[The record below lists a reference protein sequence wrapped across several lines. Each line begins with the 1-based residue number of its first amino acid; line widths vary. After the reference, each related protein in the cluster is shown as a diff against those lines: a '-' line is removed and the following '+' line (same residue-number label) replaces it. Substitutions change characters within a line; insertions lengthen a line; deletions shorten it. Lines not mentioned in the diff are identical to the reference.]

1 MRWLAVLALGLS
13 LGGTAGPAQERLAVT
28 RADGAKVAIL
38 DFRPEGADC
47 PPLLILSHG
56 AGGTEQAL
64 AWLARDAMHA
74 GFRAITMAHA
84 ESGRAQ
90 LRKVLRSPDR
100 RAALVAL
107 VTDRQANAA
116 RMRDLDA
123 VWSYATRA
131 CRPGFAALAGH
142 SMGAQTAMIEAG
154 AKSTLGVTGKNRF
167 DAYAALSPQGEG
179 SRFRRGAWAGIGKP
193 VLMVTGTRD
202 AGLDGGL
209 ENRVTAFEGL
219 SAGHKW
225 LAVIEGAT
233 HMNIGGF
240 GRPRMQR
247 DVSAI
252 VLAFLTRFGK
262 PFAKDMPA
270 LRGVQYRMK

>member
-64 AWLARDAMHA
+64 AWLARDAMRA
-74 GFRAITMAHA
+74 GFRAITIAHA

-107 VTDRQANAA
+107 VTDRQVNAA
-116 RMRDLDA
+116 RMRDLEA
-123 VWSYATRA
+123 VWSYATR
-131 CRPGFAALAGH
+131 
-142 SMGAQTAMIEAG
+142 
-154 AKSTLGVTGKNRF
+154 GVPAR
-167 DAYAALSPQGEG
+167 L
-179 SRFRRGAWAGIGKP
+179 RGAGRAF
-193 VLMVTGTRD
+193 
-202 AGLDGGL
+202 DGGTDG
-209 ENRVTAFEGL
+209 NDR
-219 SAGHKW
+219 
-225 LAVIEGAT
+225 
-233 HMNIGGF
+233 GG
-240 GRPRMQR
+240 GEIH
-247 DVSAI
+247 A
-252 VLAFLTRFGK
+252 
-262 PFAKDMPA
+262 
-270 LRGVQYRMK
+270 RGDGEEPL